1 MAPPLTVGLT
11 GAVASG
17 KSAALEIFGRLGAAT
32 ISADAVVHEL
42 LDSEPMLSRLV
53 ERWGAEVVEGGRAD
67 RNRIGQIVFADPAE
81 LGWLESNIHPL
92 VGDSVATWLAGLD
105 SNCRIAVAEIPL
117 LFEGEMHSVFDT
129 TVTVVSNEA
138 LRFERAA
145 ARGHALTPEREKL
158 QLSSEEKAAR
168 ADHVVENH
176 GSLEDLERAVA
187 SLMESLLQP

>member
-138 LRFERAA
+138 QVEQVCRDAEAWVRRGIGRDDVPFEVIS
-145 ARGHALTPEREKL
+145 ALTRNV
-158 QLSSEEKAAR
+158 QMMMVKAGGG
-168 ADHVVENH
+168 D
-176 GSLEDLERAVA
+176 DLDP
-187 SLMESLLQP
+187 S